1 MKLSSIIAARNRVAL
16 PQDFLFTVDA
26 SIDQDISIELQ
37 SQFNYSGVIDWG
49 DGSSNTVLSGT
60 GVNLNHTF
68 STVNTFQVKVSG
80 TIPLLKFDN
89 ELGVVSV
96 ENLGNV
102 GLQASHSMFKL
113 CGNLTSANLGNYTT
127 IIEEQAFYNCTS
139 LTSVTI
145 GNSVTSIGSNAF
157 RVCTTLPSINIPN
170 SVTSIGSS
178 AFLGCSSLTSINIP
192 NSVTIIGDYA
202 FSYCQS
208 LASATIGNSVTSIKL
223 QTFTYCTSLTSVT
236 IGNSVTSIGDAAFRE
251 CTSLGSISCLAM
263 TAPTLGSSVFLNV
276 STATIDVPVGAT
288 GYGSTYGGL
297 TVNYVL

>member
-1 MKLSSIIAARNRVAL
+1 
-16 PQDFLFTVDA
+16 
-26 SIDQDISIELQ
+26 
-37 SQFNYSGVIDWG
+37 
-49 DGSSNTVLSGT
+49 
-60 GVNLNHTF
+60 
-68 STVNTFQVKVSG
+68 
-80 TIPLLKFDN
+80 
-89 ELGVVSV
+89 
-96 ENLGNV
+96 
-102 GLQASHSMFKL
+102 
-113 CGNLTSANLGNYTT
+113 
-127 IIEEQAFYNCTS
+127 
-139 LTSVTI
+139 
-145 GNSVTSIGSNAF
+145 
-157 RVCTTLPSINIPN
+157 
-170 SVTSIGSS
+170 
-178 AFLGCSSLTSINIP
+178 LGCSSLTSINIP